1 MLSSLLFRFRGV
13 SSRSLTSTGIL
24 RSMRNEQPFF
34 SSHRF
39 SNPQKHHHIHHQ
51 YHIQLSKTSSSC
63 AGAAILHDQQ
73 QQQQQT
79 EEHQGCPSEQVLMM
93 EQHRSKRRNMLKSR
107 RNDHH
112 QGKPIHSESALRERD
127 ELVARALQLLNSP
140 AFPMETFDE
149 MREYFPR
156 ASMSDEAL
164 LLNHY
169 PAIPTRDLSSTS
181 TNENIVNTNSFSSS
195 FYYDGKIKQA
205 ELIKVKPRW
214 LMSNIVPTT
223 EEANANYN
231 RLKKTLSGLKLN
243 TVCVEAKC
251 PNIGECWGGVAKKQ
265 LIEENATGGNLSGH
279 EHDHHH
285 SEVNVLER
293 TSQNDASHN
302 QLATATIML
311 MGDTCTRG
319 CRFCAVK
326 TSRAPPALD
335 PNEPEN
341 TASAIVKWGLDYVVL
356 TSVDRDDLPDGGA
369 NHFYETVKR
378 IKEKQ
383 PSILVECLTGDF
395 AGDEECVKKMSLSG
409 MDVYAHNVETVEAL
423 TPEVRDYRAN
433 FRQSLRVLQLAKET
447 NPNIITKS
455 SLMVG
460 LGETDEQIF
469 ETMWELRQ
477 VGVDCLTIGQYLR
490 PTKRHM
496 KVSEYISPKRF
507 EALKQIGESLFQ
519 FKYVASGPMVRSSYR
534 AGEFYLKSLL
544 MKQREENK

>member
-1 MLSSLLFRFRGV
+1 M
-13 SSRSLTSTGIL
+13 
-24 RSMRNEQPFF
+24 
-34 SSHRF
+34 
-39 SNPQKHHHIHHQ
+39 
-51 YHIQLSKTSSSC
+51 
-63 AGAAILHDQQ
+63 D
-73 QQQQQT
+73 
-79 EEHQGCPSEQVLMM
+79 
-93 EQHRSKRRNMLKSR
+93 HRSKRRNMIKNR
-107 RNDHH
+107 RNY
-112 QGKPIHSESALRERD
+112 QPTHSESALQERD
-127 ELVARALQLLNSP
+127 ELITRAMQMLNSQ
-140 AFPMETFDE
+140 FTMETFDE

-156 ASMSDEAL
+156 TSMSDEAL
-164 LLNHY
+164 LLKHY
-169 PAIPTRDLSSTS
+169 PANTS
-181 TNENIVNTNSFSSS
+181 DENRI
-195 FYYDGKIKQA
+195 YYDGKIKQA

-265 LIEENATGGNLSGH
+265 LMQDDVTISNTEE
-279 EHDHHH
+279 H
-285 SEVNVLER
+285 SAAVNVLEK
-293 TSQNDASHN
+293 TSHNASHN

-335 PNEPEN
+335 SSEPEN
-341 TASAIVKWGLDYVVL
+341 TAEAIVKWGLDYVVL
-356 TSVDRDDLPDGGA
+356 TSVDRDDLADGGA

-395 AGDEECVKKMSLSG
+395 AGAEECVKKMSLSG

-423 TPEVRDYRAN
+423 TPEVRDYRAH

-490 PTKRHM
+490 PTKKHM

-507 EALKQIGESLFQ
+507 EALKEIGEKIFN

-534 AGEFYLKSLL
+534 AGEFYLKTLL
-544 MKQREENK
+544 MEQRGKVSSE